1 MGSWAASSGTEFL
14 PEEWGFLRVE
24 NDAQVRETARALGES
39 LRDLLELRAHLR
51 QAVPQ

>member
-1 MGSWAASSGTEFL
+1 MSGEFTAPSGEVFDLSDWKELRAS
-14 PEEWGFLRVE
+14 

-51 QAVPQ
+51 AVPQ